1 MFHWVRPVIG
11 TLRFELSMTRLGEHV
26 IGDSYCCVGKLSNP
40 VSAAH
45 PVFASAEPEY
55 GYRSGQ
61 FGAGSENRTR
71 KLTLA
76 KL

>member
-1 MFHWVRPVIG
+1 MLQWARACFI
-11 TLRFELSMTRLGEHV
+11 S
-26 IGDSYCCVGKLSNP
+26 DSYCCVGKLSNP

-61 FGAGSENRTR
+61 FGAGYRVRTDDLNFG
-71 KLTLA
+71 KVTLYQ
-76 KL
+76 LS